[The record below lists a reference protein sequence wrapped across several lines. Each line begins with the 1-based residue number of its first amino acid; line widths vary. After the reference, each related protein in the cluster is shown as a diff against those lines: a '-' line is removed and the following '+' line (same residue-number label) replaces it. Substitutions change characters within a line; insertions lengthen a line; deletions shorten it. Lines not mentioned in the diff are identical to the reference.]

1 MKRKT
6 IEGITM
12 SGAIWAT
19 IIAVI
24 MVMAIMVGCS
34 DSKTYIYNPTI
45 IENPGQNGCPNQS
58 GRCDTIQVFMGDSH
72 FWEHSQH
79 GR

>member
-1 MKRKT
+1 MKDWVY
-6 IEGITM
+6 G
-12 SGAIWAT
+12 GLL
-19 IIAVI
+19 AVALL
-24 MVMAIMVGCS
+24 MLFLFLGLGCS
-34 DSKTYIYNPTI
+34 GDTTYIISPAI

-58 GRCDTIQVFMGDSH
+58 GRCDTIQVFMGDSR